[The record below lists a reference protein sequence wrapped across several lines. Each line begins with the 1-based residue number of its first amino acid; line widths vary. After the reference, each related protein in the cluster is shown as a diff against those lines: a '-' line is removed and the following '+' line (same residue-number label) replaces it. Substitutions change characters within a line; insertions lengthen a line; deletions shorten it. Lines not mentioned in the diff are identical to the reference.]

1 MKQTLISWAAQS
13 RWFGLNTALC
23 ANFPEMQPHHF
34 FIQNLLCWRTWIA
47 MMLFEKVLLKLQ
59 ADRPIRVAYSTN
71 SDFYFHLFLA
81 YFLFLNNVFLRW
93 KALSS
98 NIKPEEEIQ
107 IKNYFL
113 FWEKKKKKHHH
124 ITWMQQFYFKKVI
137 LKSMYRNVHMRS
149 SFCSIDCNK

>member
-1 MKQTLISWAAQS
+1 
-13 RWFGLNTALC
+13 
-23 ANFPEMQPHHF
+23 
-34 FIQNLLCWRTWIA
+34 
-47 MMLFEKVLLKLQ
+47 MLFEKVLLKLQ

-113 FWEKKKKKHHH
+113 FWEKKKASPHHLDAAILLQEGYPKKYVPKC
-124 ITWMQQFYFKKVI
+124 TYEKFI
-137 LKSMYRNVHMRS
+137 L
-149 SFCSIDCNK
+149 